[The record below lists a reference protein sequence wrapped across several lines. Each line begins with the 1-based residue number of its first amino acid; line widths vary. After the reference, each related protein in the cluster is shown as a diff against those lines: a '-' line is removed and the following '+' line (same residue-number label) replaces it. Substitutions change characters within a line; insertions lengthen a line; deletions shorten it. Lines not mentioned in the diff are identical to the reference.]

1 MEALTILFPVFFM
14 MALGFVSRVRG
25 WITPQQKEGAKA
37 IVFTVLFPILI
48 FQLTMTANIERS
60 TIFLVLYVVLFFTVC
75 LVVGKLLSGF
85 TGKKFAHM
93 SPYLLTSCE
102 ASSVTLPLYISIV
115 GPSVNTVLIDLGG
128 LLFVFIL
135 LPVVL
140 ARQTAASTS
149 AKGIAKNIFTNS
161 FVIAVIAGLLMNF
174 TGAYAAIMHSAAAT
188 LVTDTLSQATA
199 PIVGVI
205 LFVLGYELTIDK
217 EMLGSLVKLFVL
229 RLALY
234 LVCIEGFYLLF
245 PQRMSDK
252 IFAAAV
258 WLYFMSP
265 PGFALPTV
273 ISPVIKSE
281 EDQNFC
287 SALISLF
294 LIVTLIVYTVLVVTW

>member
-229 RLALY
+229 
-234 LVCIEGFYLLF
+234 F

>member
-25 WITPQQKEGAKA
+25 WITPRQKEGAKA

-75 LVVGKLLSGF
+75 LVMGKLLSGF

-140 ARQTAASTS
+140 ARQTAANTS

-161 FVIAVIAGLLMNF
+161 FVIAVIAGLFMNF

-217 EMLGSLVKLFVL
+217 EMLGSLLRLFVL

-234 LVCIEGFYLLF
+234 LVCIGGFYLLF